1 MPVTTETLTETEYA
15 ALLAACRIIP
25 DPIGNYHITDFVE
38 NLLLTVVDFMTKTV
52 AVERAMQYFIANT
65 KKDAMDL
72 LALNVILAQYP
83 NDKDGNI
90 ALAQR
95 LWGYNMWTR
104 AEMLRGLVAFFER
117 AGAIDQMSLEAWALR
132 AEFKTDFE
140 GKVKGLGY
148 AVFNWLIIRQG
159 VETIKPDVHVLRFV
173 KNAIGRQPSDEVVVD
188 ALVRAANEIGKP
200 VHILDWAIW
209 EAGRGGG

>member
-1 MPVTTETLTETEYA
+1 
-15 ALLAACRIIP
+15 
-25 DPIGNYHITDFVE
+25 
-38 NLLLTVVDFMTKTV
+38 
-52 AVERAMQYFIANT
+52 
-65 KKDAMDL
+65 
-72 LALNVILAQYP
+72 
-83 NDKDGNI
+83 
-90 ALAQR
+90 
-95 LWGYNMWTR
+95 
-104 AEMLRGLVAFFER
+104 MLRGLVAFFER